1 MDILVIDDDL
11 IECSIIQQVLEHQ
24 DHKATFVP
32 SAREAWKLISEDSFR
47 FVIADASREEGSVR
61 QLIQHARRD
70 PNPPRHT
77 YFLLLTQKGQSGNL
91 ISSPDVGV
99 DDFLNKPVLP
109 QELKSRVSLGVRI
122 LSIGD
127 TLQQARDQLENLAVY
142 DTLTGL
148 MNRQAFYKVAE
159 GELERARR
167 ASGGLSVIALDVDNF
182 KAINSEHGQ
191 AVGDNVLRIV
201 ARIIRE
207 KSRPYD
213 CIGRWGGDQFTIVLP
228 GVVGT
233 DAEKITKR
241 ILSGM
246 RASEISLTDGSALD
260 IKLSAGIASSHTINA
275 YTEIEPFIQN
285 AVVALKAA
293 RQNKDEKFSM
303 VFL

>member
-11 IECSIIQQVLEHQ
+11 TECSIIQQVLEHQ
-24 DHKATFVP
+24 DHKVTFAP
-32 SAREAWKLISEDSFR
+32 SAREAWRLISETGFR

-61 QLIQHARRD
+61 QLIQHVRRE
-70 PNPPRHT
+70 PNPPGHT
-77 YFLLLTQKGQSGNL
+77 YFLLLTHKGQSGNL

-99 DDFLNKPVLP
+99 DDFLNKPVFP

-127 TLQQARDQLENLAVY
+127 TLQQARDQLENLAMY

-148 MNRQAFYKVAE
+148 MNRRAFYKGAE

-167 ASGGLSVIALDVDNF
+167 ASGGLSVIALDVDDF
-182 KAINSEHGQ
+182 KAINAGHGHV
-191 AVGDNVLRIV
+191 VGDNVLRIV

-233 DAEKITKR
+233 DAEKITRR
-241 ILSGM
+241 ILSGV
-246 RASEISLTDGSALD
+246 RASEISLANGQALE
-260 IKLSAGIASSHTINA
+260 IKLSAGIASSQTINA

-285 AVVALKAA
+285 AVVALNTA
-293 RQNKDEKFSM
+293 RQNKDEEFSL
-303 VFL
+303 VFM